1 MQHSSIRKRASIL
14 LDAFSIKVNFEKV
27 NFEKVIFNRGKAISI
42 ALTTGKDHAL
52 NGYLKTLNA

>member
-14 LDAFSIKVNFEKV
+14 LDAFSIKV